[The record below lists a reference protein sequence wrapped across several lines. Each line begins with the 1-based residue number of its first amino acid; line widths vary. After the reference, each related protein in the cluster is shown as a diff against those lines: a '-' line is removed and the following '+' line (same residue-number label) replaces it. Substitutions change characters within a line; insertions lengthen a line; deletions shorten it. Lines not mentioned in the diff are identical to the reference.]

1 MTEPTGPASFGRV
14 TDDGT
19 VYVTTSAGERAVG
32 QMPGASPEEAMAF
45 FVRRFEALELEV
57 NLLEQRLSSGTVSPD
72 DARHVIKGLTTSLA
86 EASAVGDLD
95 ALATRLHA
103 LAPRLAEA
111 TEARKAEKAR
121 QHEEAKERKEA
132 LVAEAETLSQSQ
144 DWRGGVNRF
153 RALLEDWKAIPRIDR
168 ATDDALWHRFSA
180 ARTTY
185 TRRRK
190 AQFAE
195 QSVRWDA
202 ARVAK
207 ERILAE
213 ASELA
218 GSTDWGP
225 TSGAFRDLMARWKA
239 AGPAKRD
246 IDDKL
251 WSQFRAI
258 QDQFFEARNAA
269 QTVQNEE
276 FEANR
281 VAKEALLDTAEAEIL
296 PVTDLGAARTAFRAF
311 LDSYHQLG
319 KVPREAMRGLDS
331 RVRRIESAVREA
343 EAAEWKRTDP
353 EARQRAEDTVAM
365 LTAEIDKLRDKVT
378 KATARGD
385 HGAVKKAEDSIA
397 TYAAWLEQAQE
408 TLADFSR

>member
-1 MTEPTGPASFGRV
+1 
-14 TDDGT
+14 
-19 VYVTTSAGERAVG
+19 
-32 QMPGASPEEAMAF
+32 MAF